1 MAKKKPAQKAEPP
14 KNPWDEDDAGLPSS
28 QNTPIALPGNTQY
41 DNGPGNHTNYP
52 SRTEEIDPAEVTTT
66 RETDEAPGIREKG
79 TTTRVQEPEKGTTT
93 RAMEESQGNGAGN
106 VSLAGSLPV
115 TLVGTYGPEAA
126 RIILPRV
133 NPGEG
138 RKSYWERLRKLG
150 RASGLPKGQG
160 PGTAYAWATEV
171 SDQVYDAWVI
181 EERGKMEAARA
192 ARQEETAAKL
202 AELEEAESEPDV
214 VEPEAEPEA
223 EEAEPPVEAPAKTE
237 EPPADLGVAGLGEI
251 PPSWPELPANAMLQV
266 EIAWVTANRLKVRSG
281 KGVDLSRALS
291 PAPSYS
297 ALSWLETS
305 ILFPA
310 KFADISVKATAQT
323 DDEKEELRRERLAIE
338 EIRSIL
344 REMIESNHQDEGG
357 D

>member
-214 VEPEAEPEA
+214 VAPEAEPGRWN
-223 EEAEPPVEAPAKTE
+223 
-237 EPPADLGVAGLGEI
+237 LSEI

>member
-1 MAKKKPAQKAEPP
+1 MAKKKPATKAEPAN
-14 KNPWDEDDAGLPSS
+14 NPWDEDDPGLPPS
-28 QNTPIALPGNTQY
+28 QNTSNALPDSTNTLGTSQ
-41 DNGPGNHTNYP
+41 
-52 SRTEEIDPAEVTTT
+52 TEETDSAGTGATVQTAGGGAVEAGTMQ
-66 RETDEAPGIREKG
+66 ETEKVSS
-79 TTTRVQEPEKGTTT
+79 TRVQEPEK
-93 RAMEESQGNGAGN
+93 GNGAGN